1 MLKWEEIV
9 WKDLSRDALYGI
21 LALRA
26 EVFVVEQDCAF
37 QDLDGNDAQSIH
49 VVAWSS
55 RDYANSIFQ
64 ALAYTRI
71 VPPAVS
77 YAEPSIGR
85 VVTAPSLRGQGVGV
99 ELMERSVAACHR
111 LYPGQEIR
119 ISAQAYLEKF
129 YAGLGF
135 APTGKYYLEDGIP
148 HLEMLRPA

>member
-37 QDLDGNDAQSIH
+37 QDLDGNDAKSIH

-55 RDYANSIFQ
+55 GDYANSIFQ

-99 ELMERSVAACHR
+99 ELMERSIAACHR

-135 APTGKYYLEDGIP
+135 VPTGKNYLEDGIP